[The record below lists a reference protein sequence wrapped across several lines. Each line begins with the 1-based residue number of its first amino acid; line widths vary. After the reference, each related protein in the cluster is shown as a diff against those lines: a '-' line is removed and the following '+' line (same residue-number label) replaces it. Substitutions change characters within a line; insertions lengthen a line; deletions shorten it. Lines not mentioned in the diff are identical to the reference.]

1 MQPNLSMRAQHLT
14 YRLTEAR
21 EPRMRCEQLLSHFA
35 LHYLLL
41 ILILLILLLLNLI
54 LLEHV
59 LDGGDVGDVLRH
71 YLVNK
76 VHPFPDVIL
85 KLIHRKVLI
94 KKQIICSDKSLQH
107 NLLSFKQA
115 R

>member
-21 EPRMRCEQLLSHFA
+21 EPMMRCEQLLCHFA
-35 LHYLLL
+35 LHHLLL
-41 ILILLILLLLNLI
+41 LLLFILLLLKLNL
-54 LLEHV
+54 LQHV

-76 VHPFPDVIL
+76 VHPFPDMIL
-85 KLIHRKVLI
+85 
-94 KKQIICSDKSLQH
+94 
-107 NLLSFKQA
+107 
-115 R
+115 